1 MVFIATL
8 SHHVIIVESA
18 TVTAQ
23 EVSSNYTTDTVV
35 YSVCVCV
42 SECVCVCS
50 CSQIIH
56 HTDVSHALDLEGVA
70 NRGLFLRQESEGM
83 SSFQYIAL

>member
-1 MVFIATL
+1 M
-8 SHHVIIVESA
+8 IIVESA

-35 YSVCVCV
+35 YSVCVTV
-42 SECVCVCS
+42 FS

-56 HTDVSHALDLEGVA
+56 HTDVSYALDLEGVA
-70 NRGLFLRQESEGM
+70 NRGLFLRQGSEGM